1 MILVAL
7 YYDLRIRH
15 EGLDVEMLTQALGEP
30 APQT

>member
-1 MILVAL
+1 
-7 YYDLRIRH
+7 LRIRH